1 MASTLFF
8 WFCAFTAFFFGLGV
22 IVARNPM
29 HSALSLVM
37 TFFATAGLFL
47 LLHAEF
53 LAWILIIVYSGAVM
67 VLIVFVISLLN
78 LQRDDPIEFAPAR
91 RWAVGLA
98 ALFLFAFFV
107 YLFRDTSVGFD
118 IPIKPA
124 VPEEWG
130 SAQAVAKD
138 LFTLYLLP
146 FELASVL
153 LTAAAIGAVA
163 IARKPAPPNSSE
175 PDSNAKA
182 WMERTKSIDDRN

>member
-1 MASTLFF
+1 MAATLFF
-8 WFCAFTAFFFGLGV
+8 WICAFMAFFFGLGV

-37 TFFATAGLFL
+37 TFLATAGLFL

-67 VLIVFVISLLN
+67 VLMVFVISLLN
-78 LQRDDPIEFAPAR
+78 LQRDDPIEFTPAR

-98 ALFLFAFFV
+98 AIFVLAFLI

-118 IPIKPA
+118 NPLKPS

-138 LFTLYLLP
+138 LFTRYLLP

-153 LTAAAIGAVA
+153 LTAAVIGAVA
-163 IARKPAPPNSSE
+163 IARKFESPNSGG
-175 PDSNAKA
+175 PDADAK
-182 WMERTKSIDDRN
+182 DRNIKDAANR